1 VPGSPLNEPGVFNVK
16 EVHAEFEKLLGDR
29 RHMGLR
35 NLIGDTF
42 LEPRNP
48 FQNKR
53 RKAKLWVV
61 AVCGIALLGLLI
73 FSYFHL
79 G

>member
-1 VPGSPLNEPGVFNVK
+1 MPGPPLNEPGVLKVK
-16 EVHAEFEKLLGDR
+16 EVHAELEKLLADR

-35 NLIGDTF
+35 NLVGDTF

-53 RKAKLWVV
+53 RKAKRWVV
-61 AVCGIALLGLLI
+61 AAFGLSLLGLLI
-73 FSYFHL
+73 ISYFHL
-79 G
+79 R

>member
-1 VPGSPLNEPGVFNVK
+1 MPAPPLNETRVFTVK

-48 FQNKR
+48 FQDKR
-53 RKAKLWVV
+53 RKAKRWVV
-61 AVCGIALLGLLI
+61 AAFGVSLLGLLI
-73 FSYFHL
+73 ISYFHL
-79 G
+79 R

>member
-1 VPGSPLNEPGVFNVK
+1 MPGPPLNEPGVFTVK
-16 EVHAEFEKLLGDR
+16 EVHAEFEKLLRDR

-35 NLIGDTF
+35 NLMGDT
-42 LEPRNP
+42 LLDPRNP
-48 FQNKR
+48 FQKKR
-53 RKAKLWVV
+53 RKPKRWVV

-79 G
+79 R

>member
-1 VPGSPLNEPGVFNVK
+1 VPAPPLNEPKVFTVR
-16 EVHAEFEKLLGDR
+16 EVYTEFEKLLGDR

-48 FQNKR
+48 FQDKR
-53 RKAKLWVV
+53 RKAKRWVV
-61 AVCGIALLGLLI
+61 AAFGVSLLGLLI
-73 FSYFHL
+73 ISYFHL
-79 G
+79 R

>member
-1 VPGSPLNEPGVFNVK
+1 VFTVR
-16 EVHAEFEKLLGDR
+16 EVHAEFEKLLRDR

-35 NLIGDTF
+35 NLMGDTI
-42 LEPRNP
+42 LDPRNP
-48 FQNKR
+48 FQKKR
-53 RKAKLWVV
+53 RKPKRWVV

-79 G
+79 R

>member
-1 VPGSPLNEPGVFNVK
+1 MPGPPLNEPGVFTVK
-16 EVHAEFEKLLGDR
+16 EVHAEFGKLLRDR

-35 NLIGDTF
+35 NLIGDTI
-42 LEPRNP
+42 LDPRNP
-48 FQNKR
+48 FQKKR
-53 RKAKLWVV
+53 RKPKRWVV

-79 G
+79 S

>member
-1 VPGSPLNEPGVFNVK
+1 MPGPSLNEPGVFTVK
-16 EVHAEFEKLLGDR
+16 EVHAEFEKLLRDR

-35 NLIGDTF
+35 NLMGDT
-42 LEPRNP
+42 LLDPQNP
-48 FQNKR
+48 FQKKR
-53 RKAKLWVV
+53 RKPKRWVV

-79 G
+79 R

>member
-1 VPGSPLNEPGVFNVK
+1 MPGPPLNKPGVLTVK
-16 EVHAEFEKLLGDR
+16 EVHAELEKLLADR

-35 NLIGDTF
+35 NLVGDTF

-53 RKAKLWVV
+53 RKAKRWVV
-61 AVCGIALLGLLI
+61 AAFGLSLLGLLI
-73 FSYFHL
+73 ISYFHL
-79 G
+79 R

>member
-1 VPGSPLNEPGVFNVK
+1 MPGSPLNEPGVFNVK

-35 NLIGDTF
+35 NLIGDAF

-53 RKAKLWVV
+53 RKARRWVV
-61 AVCGIALLGLLI
+61 AAFGVSSLGLLI
-73 FSYFHL
+73 ISYFHL
-79 G
+79 R

>member
-1 VPGSPLNEPGVFNVK
+1 MPGPPLNEPGVFTVK
-16 EVHAEFEKLLGDR
+16 EVQAEFDKLLRDR

-35 NLIGDTF
+35 NLMGDT
-42 LEPRNP
+42 LLDPRNP
-48 FQNKR
+48 FQKKR
-53 RKAKLWVV
+53 RKPKRWVV

-79 G
+79 R

>member
-1 VPGSPLNEPGVFNVK
+1 MPGLPSDEPRVLSVE
-16 EVHAEFEKLLGDR
+16 EVRAEFEKLLRDR
-29 RHMGLR
+29 HHMGLR

-42 LEPRNP
+42 LDPRNP
-48 FQNKR
+48 FQKKR
-53 RKAKLWVV
+53 RKPKRWVV

-79 G
+79 R

>member
-1 VPGSPLNEPGVFNVK
+1 MPYPPLNEPGVLTVK
-16 EVHAEFEKLLGDR
+16 EVYAEFEKLLGDR

-53 RKAKLWVV
+53 RKAKRWVV
-61 AVCGIALLGLLI
+61 AAFGLSLLGLLI
-73 FSYFHL
+73 ISYFHL
-79 G
+79 R

>member
-1 VPGSPLNEPGVFNVK
+1 MPAPPLNEIRVFTVK

-53 RKAKLWVV
+53 RKAKRWVI
-61 AVCGIALLGLLI
+61 ATFGLSLLALLI
-73 FSYFHL
+73 ISYFHL
-79 G
+79 R

>member
-1 VPGSPLNEPGVFNVK
+1 VFNVK
-16 EVHAEFEKLLGDR
+16 EVHAEFEKLLRDR

-35 NLIGDTF
+35 NLMGDTI
-42 LEPRNP
+42 LDPRNP
-48 FQNKR
+48 FQKKR
-53 RKAKLWVV
+53 RKPKRQVV

-79 G
+79 R

>member
-1 VPGSPLNEPGVFNVK
+1 VPGPPLNEPGVFTVK
-16 EVHAEFEKLLGDR
+16 EVHSEFEKLLRDR

-35 NLIGDTF
+35 NLMGDTI
-42 LEPRNP
+42 LDPRNP
-48 FQNKR
+48 FQKKR
-53 RKAKLWVV
+53 RKPKRWVV

-79 G
+79 S

>member
-1 VPGSPLNEPGVFNVK
+1 MPDPPLNEPRVLIVK
-16 EVHAEFEKLLGDR
+16 EVHAEFEKLLQDR

-53 RKAKLWVV
+53 RKAKRWVV
-61 AVCGIALLGLLI
+61 AAFGVSSLGLLI
-73 FSYFHL
+73 ISYFHL
-79 G
+79 R

>member
-1 VPGSPLNEPGVFNVK
+1 MPGPPLNEPGVLTVK
-16 EVHAEFEKLLGDR
+16 EVHAEFEKLLADR

-35 NLIGDTF
+35 NLVGDTF

-53 RKAKLWVV
+53 RKAKRWVV
-61 AVCGIALLGLLI
+61 AAFGLSLLGLLI
-73 FSYFHL
+73 ISYFHL
-79 G
+79 R

>member
-1 VPGSPLNEPGVFNVK
+1 VPGPPLNEPGVFTVD
-16 EVHAEFEKLLGDR
+16 EVHAEFEKLLRDR

-35 NLIGDTF
+35 NLMGDT
-42 LEPRNP
+42 LLDPRNP
-48 FQNKR
+48 FQKKR
-53 RKAKLWVV
+53 RKPKRWVV

-79 G
+79 R

>member
-1 VPGSPLNEPGVFNVK
+1 MPGPPLNEPGVLTVK
-16 EVHAEFEKLLGDR
+16 EVHSEFEKLLKDR

-48 FQNKR
+48 FQSKR
-53 RKAKLWVV
+53 RQAKRWVV
-61 AVCGIALLGLLI
+61 AAFGVSSLGLLI
-73 FSYFHL
+73 ISYFHL
-79 G
+79 R

>member
-1 VPGSPLNEPGVFNVK
+1 MPEPPLNEPGVLTVK
-16 EVHAEFEKLLGDR
+16 DVHAEFEKLLGDR

-53 RKAKLWVV
+53 RKARRWVV
-61 AVCGIALLGLLI
+61 AAFSLSLLGLI
-73 FSYFHL
+73 IISYFHL
-79 G
+79 R

>member
-1 VPGSPLNEPGVFNVK
+1 MPSLPSDDPGALSVK
-16 EVHAEFEKLLGDR
+16 EVHAEFDKLLRDR
-29 RHMGLR
+29 HHMGLR

-53 RKAKLWVV
+53 RKAKRWVV
-61 AVCGIALLGLLI
+61 AVVGLSLLGLLI
-73 FSYFHL
+73 FSCFHL
-79 G
+79 R

>member
-1 VPGSPLNEPGVFNVK
+1 MPGPPLNEPGVFTVK
-16 EVHAEFEKLLGDR
+16 EVHAEFEKLLRDR

-35 NLIGDTF
+35 NLMGDT
-42 LEPRNP
+42 LLDPLNP
-48 FQNKR
+48 FQKKR
-53 RKAKLWVV
+53 RKPKRWVV

-79 G
+79 R

>member
-1 VPGSPLNEPGVFNVK
+1 MPGPPLNESGVFTVK
-16 EVHAEFEKLLGDR
+16 EVHAEFEKLLRDR

-35 NLIGDTF
+35 NLMGDT
-42 LEPRNP
+42 LLDPRNP
-48 FQNKR
+48 FQKKR
-53 RKAKLWVV
+53 RKPKRWVV

-79 G
+79 R

>member
-1 VPGSPLNEPGVFNVK
+1 MPAPPLNEPRVFTVK
-16 EVHAEFEKLLGDR
+16 EVQAEFENLLGDR

-53 RKAKLWVV
+53 RKAKQWVV
-61 AVCGIALLGLLI
+61 AAFGVSSLGLLI
-73 FSYFHL
+73 ISYFHL
-79 G
+79 R

>member
-1 VPGSPLNEPGVFNVK
+1 MPGPPLNEPGVLTVK
-16 EVHAEFEKLLGDR
+16 EVHAEFEKLLADR

-35 NLIGDTF
+35 NLVGDTF

-53 RKAKLWVV
+53 RKAKKWVV
-61 AVCGIALLGLLI
+61 AAFGLSLLGLLI
-73 FSYFHL
+73 ISYFHL
-79 G
+79 R